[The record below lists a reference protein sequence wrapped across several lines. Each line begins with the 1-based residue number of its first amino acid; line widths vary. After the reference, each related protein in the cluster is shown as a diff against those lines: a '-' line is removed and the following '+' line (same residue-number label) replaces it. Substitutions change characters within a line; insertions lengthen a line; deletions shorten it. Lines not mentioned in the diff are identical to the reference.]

1 MSWNES
7 GNQQDP
13 WGKPGQKRAEQKPEE
28 QEPQGQQQ
36 EPTNNQRD
44 EQQPPDLE
52 AVFNSLLKKMGGGN
66 GSNNGSN
73 NQNNASFGKFLPI
86 ILGLAAVV
94 WAGSGFYTVQ
104 EAERGVVT
112 RLGKLDSVVL
122 PGLNWKPTFIDS
134 VQRVNVERVSELN
147 TSGSML
153 TQDENMVQVEMT
165 VQYRVEDPAKY
176 LFNVNNPDDSLKQA
190 TDSALRY
197 VIGHM
202 TMDEI
207 LTTGRATVRERT
219 WSTLR
224 DIIKTY
230 DMGLL
235 ITDVNFQ
242 YARPPEEVKAAFDD
256 AIKAQEDEQRLIREA
271 EAYAR
276 GEEPI
281 ARGQAQRTIEQ
292 AEAYKEAV
300 VLNAK
305 GEIERLGKLL
315 PEYKTAPELTRE
327 RLYIQTMEKVMK
339 NTPKVVMDSS
349 GNNLNV
355 LPFDKLLNQ
364 SSQIKNVQT
373 TPTPVQITQP
383 QVMQQPN
390 VQSQPQSAGQQE
402 PTRRGRF

>member
-13 WGKPGQKRAEQKPEE
+13 WGRPGQKRPERKPE
-28 QEPQGQQQ
+28 QQDPQGQGFQ
-36 EPTNNQRD
+36 EPTNNQRN

-66 GSNNGSN
+66 GSSN
-73 NQNNASFGKFLPI
+73 SQKNNANFGKFLPI
-86 ILGLAAVV
+86 ILGLAAIV

-112 RLGKLDSVVL
+112 RLGKLDSIVL

-219 WSTLR
+219 WNTLR

-292 AEAYKEAV
+292 AEAYKDAV

-305 GEIERLGKLL
+305 GEVERLSKLL
-315 PEYKTAPELTRE
+315 PEYKASPEVTRE

-339 NTPKVVMDSS
+339 NTPKVIMDSS

-355 LPFDKLLNQ
+355 LPFDKLMNSHSQTKVDQPVPSQ
-364 SSQIKNVQT
+364 SV
-373 TPTPVQITQP
+373 QP
-383 QVMQQPN
+383 QIVQPN
-390 VQSQPQSAGQQE
+390 VQVPQQSTETQQE
-402 PTRRGRF
+402 SIRRGRF